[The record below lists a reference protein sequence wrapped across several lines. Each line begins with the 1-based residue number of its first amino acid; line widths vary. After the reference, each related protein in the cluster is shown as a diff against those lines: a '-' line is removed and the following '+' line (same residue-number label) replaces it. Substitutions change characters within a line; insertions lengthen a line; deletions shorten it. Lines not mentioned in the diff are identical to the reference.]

1 MKFRKS
7 TLFLIVGVVML
18 LVGAIVLTIGFI
30 SVANSEE
37 TEAVIVSVSDSG
49 NKTAYVSYHYGD
61 NVYHNVATG
70 YYNSNMK
77 SGDRLIV
84 NVDKSDPGV
93 IVNTYFFFIFGGVWA
108 GIGLIFT
115 AVSLILKKKSE

>member
-1 MKFRKS
+1 M
-7 TLFLIVGVVML
+7 LFWVVGIVML

-37 TEAVIVSVSDSG
+37 TEAVIVSVSHSG

-70 YYNSNMK
+70 FYNSKMK

-84 NVDKSDPGV
+84 NVFRDNPGV
-93 IVNTYFFFIFGGVWA
+93 IVNTYFFFIFGGVWS
-108 GIGLIFT
+108 GIGVIFT
-115 AVSLILKKKSE
+115 VVGFVLKNKRE

>member
-1 MKFRKS
+1 M
-7 TLFLIVGVVML
+7 LFLVVGVVML
-18 LVGAIVLTIGFI
+18 LVGAIVLAIGFI

-49 NKTAYVSYHYGD
+49 NKTAYVSYNYGD
-61 NVYHNVATG
+61 NVYHYVATG

-84 NVDKSDPGV
+84 NVDKNAPGV

-115 AVSLILKKKSE
+115 AVSLILKKSE